1 MYLTRGKRA
10 TQGEY
15 FPMVD
20 SYPTVVRMLSRRS
33 ALGYTEVDMA
43 SSQTD
48 FPALCL
54 RGHELHYAELEHDIA
69 HETIKTDPP
78 RSER

>member
-1 MYLTRGKRA
+1 MYLTRRIRA

-15 FPMVD
+15 FAMVD
-20 SYPTVVRMLSRRS
+20 IYPNVVRMLSRRS
-33 ALGYTEVDMA
+33 ALGYTEVDES

-54 RGHELHYAELEHDIA
+54 RGHEFHYSELKHDIA
-69 HETIKTDPP
+69 HETIKTMY
-78 RSER
+78 